1 MDAAR
6 ELFANVLTLLPICV
20 VAAFDRAVS
29 LAGIRALAPSG
40 DHPGRR
46 LYSWRDVSRS
56 IG

>member
-29 LAGIRALAPSG
+29 LAGICALAPSG

-46 LYSWRDVSRS
+46 LYSGRDVSRS